1 MSIFESL
8 VNSAPEDKKSYSRIP
23 NVATRTDHSISI
35 RAGGVTVGR
44 IQNWGPSQTRNVEA
58 LYELNSATSG
68 GMAEQVPSVISGLTI
83 NVTRYDLYDKKME
96 QIWGIGNGF
105 LLLTDQTTPFRINER
120 WDNPDDT
127 VEMWTYV
134 GCWFTSLGRTHSSQG
149 DRITKVNATIAYTN
163 KYQVSSSDI
172 AGQEWASRAV
182 NKIKRKWF

>member
-8 VNSAPEDKKSYSRIP
+8 TNSDPEDSKSYSKIP
-23 NVATRTDHSISI
+23 NVDTRTDHSISI

-44 IQNWGPSQTRNVEA
+44 IQDWAPSQSRSVSP

-83 NVTRYDLYDKKME
+83 TVSRYDLYADRME
-96 QIWGIGNGF
+96 DIWGENSF

-127 VEMWTYV
+127 VEIWTYV
-134 GCWFTSLGRTHSSQG
+134 GCWFTSLGRNHSAQG
-149 DRITKVNATIAYTN
+149 DRITKVSASLAYTN
-163 KYQVSSSDI
+163 KYQISSSDI
-172 AGQEWASRAV
+172 AGAEFAARALK
-182 NKIKRKWF
+182 KIKRKWF